1 MPTEEE
7 DNSGQPVWQSVLL
20 FGCKGMIEGI
30 IVLLFFWLLVQV
42 LFTKQLEGM
51 VDLTSKQ
58 NYIILGCI
66 IQVVVHSV

>member
-1 MPTEEE
+1 MPTEEGE
-7 DNSGQPVWQSVLL
+7 NSGEPVWQSVLM

-30 IVLLFFWLLVQV
+30 IVLLFLWLLVQV

-58 NYIILGCI
+58 TI
-66 IQVVVHSV
+66 